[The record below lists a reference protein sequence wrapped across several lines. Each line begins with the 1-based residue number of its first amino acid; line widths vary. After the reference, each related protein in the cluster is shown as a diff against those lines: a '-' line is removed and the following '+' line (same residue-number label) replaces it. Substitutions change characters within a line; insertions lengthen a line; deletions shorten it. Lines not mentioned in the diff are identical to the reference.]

1 MAQPPEGISYELQD
15 EITRFL
21 WPKEVK
27 LLLVIQM
34 YERDGPEDRVLALL
48 PWRAYLLHTSLPLRV
63 DCTFSYLEVKE
74 IALQESPPQVIIEL
88 ELLPTMTMRLPALGA
103 LEQLALH
110 LAMSIRKVFPETS
123 PRKLFQ
129 KSPSALLARLEK
141 RSSSLEE
148 VTLGSLGPCGGF
160 SETYAALCDYNGF
173 PFREEIQWD
182 VDNIYHS
189 QDCRNFSLRDFSHL
203 HSRDVAISVA
213 ALSYNL
219 WFSRL
224 SCSDLKLS
232 LEVSEQILYMLS
244 KSSRLEELVLDNC
257 GLKGDFAQ
265 RLAQSLAEH
274 SRSALNA
281 LSLAG
286 NPLEDRG
293 VIALSRHL
301 EKRPRALKKLNLSRT
316 GLTAKGM
323 SALGQ
328 ALLTNSAFAASL
340 THLDLSGNPGALGA
354 TEDEGGL
361 YSFLRHPNAVAHL
374 NLSGTDS
381 ALDTLFRALSQ
392 GCCANLVY
400 LNASNNT
407 FSHVRSRAVPTSLQS
422 FFSQASSLR
431 HVGLAGTKLPS
442 EALRSLL
449 QGLALNTQLT
459 DIHLDLNTCELRS
472 AGAQVIQ
479 DLIFDISSVK
489 ALDLSD
495 NGFDTDMVTLVLAIG
510 RSKSIRHVALG
521 KNFNIKS
528 KESLGDVLHRI
539 VQLTQDDDCPLQSLS
554 VAESKL
560 KLGTSVL
567 LNALGSNP
575 SLTSLDISGNAMGDT
590 GAKMLAKAL
599 QINTQ
604 LRTVIW
610 DRNNTTAQG
619 FLDVAHA
626 LEGNHTLKN
635 MPLPLSDL
643 TQAYRSNPE
652 RTADAIHQIQACL
665 LRNNHTHRTLPDH
678 AFRLQQGIVTRS
690 SEQMVNEMC
699 LTVQE
704 HMELLGCWPS
714 PRGEAALRQA
724 EDAIRDANF
733 SISILPVLYEAGNS
747 PYHNSQLQQKLEGL
761 LEEVGQACHQEIQ
774 SFVQATLDTV
784 QSLCP
789 RVMQKAGRREQ
800 LSSAISGQVSRQ
812 DHLGLSLLL
821 EQLLNDAFSKLNE
834 IRLSITAAAAERII
848 AQVVED
854 LSAAQNRL
862 VESLSQHTPEAP
874 PSPLLPDS
882 TEVGA
887 WKSGTLLRRGDRS
900 PGEGEAEGLCT
911 LGEDKVAQW
920 RRNKHNQS
928 IRPTPAVRSPSEE
941 PELEPEPEPESEPEP
956 ELAAQG
962 EDAEPSGQRAGPSLS
977 SGAPG
982 SSQPGPVPTPLP
994 TAPQLHMD
1002 LPLANQPLDH
1012 PTRARPR
1019 PRRRHHQPPS
1029 KVQVP
1034 PVVPEEENGLNA
1046 RVDEGVDEFFSKRLI
1061 YQERVWS
1068 PRDAVPDPGTPV
1080 SSRTLRKKLGTLF
1093 AFKKPRSTRGSRAE
1107 PDSSPGAPPRTRKA
1121 AFSDLLRPPTR
1132 PGRAEEPGVEGNL
1145 EGVPSCS
1152 PDPARRSRPRYARE
1166 GKAHSMILLSADE
1179 EEALGGRQE
1188 KRRPLERG
1196 DTEMPPSFEQRVHV
1210 MLQRIG
1216 VGRGGGGD
1224 SKRKQSKDGEIKKA
1238 GSDGD
1243 IMDSSAESPP
1253 LSLKSRTHSVS
1264 ADSSC
1269 RPGPGS
1275 RGPEPVAWKALGRQ
1289 LNAELKGKGW
1299 DRPGPR
1305 TPSPAPSPNLLQP
1318 EPCFP
1323 SPCPSP
1329 IPSPRLSPRRASNAG
1344 DGQLTQDSALGTRS
1358 EDNHLKPRAVLAT
1371 RRAVSVH
1378 EEQLQAPAATS
1389 PIRDLPLR
1397 LHRSPVLKRRPRVE
1411 DPSSSPSLGSAG
1423 NTEPRLLLPSDE
1435 LSPEVPAGPESIPL
1449 TTLSPATDQRV
1460 GNQVPATPSP

>member
-1 MAQPPEGISYELQD
+1 
-15 EITRFL
+15 
-21 WPKEVK
+21 
-27 LLLVIQM
+27 
-34 YERDGPEDRVLALL
+34 
-48 PWRAYLLHTSLPLRV
+48 V

-74 IALQESPPQVIIEL
+74 IVLQEFPPQVIIEL

-123 PRKLFQ
+123 PRKLFP
-129 KSPSALLARLEK
+129 KSPSALLARREK

-148 VTLGSLGPCGGF
+148 VTLGGF

-203 HSRDVAISVA
+203 HSRDVATSVA

-293 VIALSRHL
+293 TMIALSRHL

-316 GLTAKGM
+316 GLTARGM

-328 ALLTNSAFAASL
+328 ALLTNSAFASSL
-340 THLDLSGNPGALGA
+340 THLDLSGNPGALGV
-354 TEDEGGL
+354 TEDNG
-361 YSFLRHPNAVAHL
+361 
-374 NLSGTDS
+374 
-381 ALDTLFRALSQ
+381 LFRALSQ

-400 LNASNNT
+400 LDASNNT
-407 FSHVRSRAVPTSLQS
+407 FSHQVTSPSLSPS
-422 FFSQASSLR
+422 FFICKMGIIILMLCSEL
-431 HVGLAGTKLPS
+431 LPLS
-442 EALRSLL
+442 FYRSLL

-521 KNFNIKS
+521 KNFNI

-665 LRNNHTHRTLPDH
+665 LRNNHTHRTLHVFPH
-678 AFRLQQGIVTRS
+678 S
-690 SEQMVNEMC
+690 QMVNEMC

-862 VESLSQHTPEAP
+862 VSLQGAERGGASPSALGGVPRPPPSLSHTLPYCP
-874 PSPLLPDS
+874 QSSLPL
-882 TEVGA
+882 
-887 WKSGTLLRRGDRS
+887 
-900 PGEGEAEGLCT
+900 
-911 LGEDKVAQW
+911 
-920 RRNKHNQS
+920 
-928 IRPTPAVRSPSEE
+928 PAGPSEE
-941 PELEPEPEPESEPEP
+941 PELEPEPESEPEPEPEP

-962 EDAEPSGQRAGPSLS
+962 EDAEPSGQRAGQSRS
-977 SGAPG
+977 SSAPG
-982 SSQPGPVPTPLP
+982 SPQPGPVPTLLP
-994 TAPQLHMD
+994 AAPQLHMD

-1029 KVQVP
+1029 ALCLQVP

-1061 YQERVWS
+1061 HQERVWC
-1068 PRDAVPDPGTPV
+1068 PRDAIPDPGTPV

-1107 PDSSPGAPPRTRKA
+1107 PDTSPGAPPRTRKA

-1132 PGRAEEPGVEGNL
+1132 SGRAEEPGVEGNL

-1179 EEALGGRQE
+1179 EDALGGRQE

-1269 RPGPGS
+1269 RPGPGG

-1289 LNAELKGKGW
+1289 LNAELRGKGW
-1299 DRPGPR
+1299 DQPGPR

-1323 SPCPSP
+1323 
-1329 IPSPRLSPRRASNAG
+1329 N
-1344 DGQLTQDSALGTRS
+1344 
-1358 EDNHLKPRAVLAT
+1358 NHLKPRAILAT

-1378 EEQLQAPAATS
+1378 EEQLQAPAGK
-1389 PIRDLPLR
+1389 
-1397 LHRSPVLKRRPRVE
+1397 HRNEGKP
-1411 DPSSSPSLGSAG
+1411 
-1423 NTEPRLLLPSDE
+1423 
-1435 LSPEVPAGPESIPL
+1435 
-1449 TTLSPATDQRV
+1449 
-1460 GNQVPATPSP
+1460 

>member
-1 MAQPPEGISYELQD
+1 
-15 EITRFL
+15 
-21 WPKEVK
+21 
-27 LLLVIQM
+27 
-34 YERDGPEDRVLALL
+34 
-48 PWRAYLLHTSLPLRV
+48 V

-74 IALQESPPQVIIEL
+74 IVLQEFPPQVIIEL

-123 PRKLFQ
+123 PRKLFP
-129 KSPSALLARLEK
+129 KSPSALLARREK

-148 VTLGSLGPCGGF
+148 VTLGGF

-203 HSRDVAISVA
+203 HSRDVATSVA

-293 VIALSRHL
+293 
-301 EKRPRALKKLNLSRT
+301 
-316 GLTAKGM
+316 M

-328 ALLTNSAFAASL
+328 ALLTNSAFASSL
-340 THLDLSGNPGALGA
+340 THLDLSGNPGALGV
-354 TEDEGGL
+354 TEDNG
-361 YSFLRHPNAVAHL
+361 
-374 NLSGTDS
+374 
-381 ALDTLFRALSQ
+381 LFRALSQ

-400 LNASNNT
+400 LDASNNT
-407 FSHVRSRAVPTSLQS
+407 FSHQVTSPSLSPS
-422 FFSQASSLR
+422 FFICKMGIIILMLCSEL
-431 HVGLAGTKLPS
+431 LPLS
-442 EALRSLL
+442 FYRSLL

-521 KNFNIKS
+521 KNFNI

-665 LRNNHTHRTLPDH
+665 LRNNHTHRTLHVFPH
-678 AFRLQQGIVTRS
+678 S
-690 SEQMVNEMC
+690 QMVNEMC

-862 VESLSQHTPEAP
+862 LVSSSH
-874 PSPLLPDS
+874 
-882 TEVGA
+882 
-887 WKSGTLLRRGDRS
+887 
-900 PGEGEAEGLCT
+900 
-911 LGEDKVAQW
+911 
-920 RRNKHNQS
+920 
-928 IRPTPAVRSPSEE
+928 
-941 PELEPEPEPESEPEP
+941 
-956 ELAAQG
+956 
-962 EDAEPSGQRAGPSLS
+962 SLS
-977 SGAPG
+977 SPKHCLRPLRPCYSLQFRGNIGLQGWGKGCPVPLAHPWAA
-982 SSQPGPVPTPLP
+982 GPVGTDKDGVPHLSLP
-994 TAPQLHMD
+994 RSPC
-1002 LPLANQPLDH
+1002 PVVP
-1012 PTRARPR
+1012 
-1019 PRRRHHQPPS
+1019 
-1029 KVQVP
+1029 VP

-1061 YQERVWS
+1061 HQERVWC
-1068 PRDAVPDPGTPV
+1068 PRDAIPDPGTPV

-1107 PDSSPGAPPRTRKA
+1107 PDTSPGAPPRTRKA

-1132 PGRAEEPGVEGNL
+1132 SGRAEEPGVEGNL

-1179 EEALGGRQE
+1179 EDALGGRQE

-1269 RPGPGS
+1269 RPGPGG

-1289 LNAELKGKGW
+1289 LNAELRGKGW
-1299 DRPGPR
+1299 DQPGPR

-1344 DGQLTQDSALGTRS
+1344 DGQITQDSALGTRS
-1358 EDNHLKPRAVLAT
+1358 EGKDTGHP
-1371 RRAVSVH
+1371 
-1378 EEQLQAPAATS
+1378 
-1389 PIRDLPLR
+1389 
-1397 LHRSPVLKRRPRVE
+1397 
-1411 DPSSSPSLGSAG
+1411 
-1423 NTEPRLLLPSDE
+1423 
-1435 LSPEVPAGPESIPL
+1435 
-1449 TTLSPATDQRV
+1449 
-1460 GNQVPATPSP
+1460 

>member
-27 LLLVIQM
+27 LLLIIQI
-34 YERDGPEDRVLALL
+34 YEREGPEEREKDRVLALL

-74 IALQESPPQVIIEL
+74 IVLQEIPPQVRL
-88 ELLPTMTMRLPALGA
+88 RFQELLPKLMMKLPALGA

-110 LAMSIRKVFPETS
+110 MAMSIRKVFPETS
-123 PRKLFQ
+123 PRKLFR

-148 VTLGSLGPCGGF
+148 VTLGNLGPCGGF

-203 HSRDVAISVA
+203 HSRDVALSVA

-274 SRSALNA
+274 PRSALSV

-293 VIALSRHL
+293 VTALSRHL
-301 EKRPRALKKLNLSRT
+301 EKRPRALKRLNLSRT
-316 GLTAKGM
+316 GLTTRGM

-328 ALLTNSAFAASL
+328 ALLTNSCFASSL
-340 THLDLSGNPGALGA
+340 THLDLSGNPGALGV

-361 YSFLRHPNAVAHL
+361 YSFLSHPNAVSHL

-381 ALDTLFRALSQ
+381 ALDIVRGGRTLGGEWDVAQMQWRGRDGGLGLGPLLHSPFPSQLFRALSR
-392 GCCANLVY
+392 GCCASLVH
-400 LNASNNT
+400 LDASNNI
-407 FSHVRSRAVPTSLQS
+407 FSHVRNRGVPSSLQS
-422 FFSQASSLR
+422 FFSQAKSLH
-431 HVGLAGTKLPS
+431 HVALAGTKLPS

-449 QGLALNTQLT
+449 QGLAVNTQLT

-479 DLIFDISSVK
+479 DLIFDINSVR

-554 VAESKL
+554 VAESRL

-643 TQAYRSNPE
+643 AQAYRSSPE
-652 RTADAIHQIQACL
+652 RTSEAIHQIQACL

-714 PRGEAALRQA
+714 PRGEAALHQA
-724 EDAIRDANF
+724 EEAIRDANF

-821 EQLLNDAFSKLNE
+821 EQLLNDVFGKLNE

-862 VESLSQHTPEAP
+862 VESLSQHTSEAP
-874 PSPLLPDS
+874 PSLLLTDS
-882 TEVGA
+882 AEAGA
-887 WKSGTLLRRGDRS
+887 RKSGTLLHRGDRS
-900 PGEGEAEGLCT
+900 PGDGETEGLSSLGEVSSFSHQLPFPISKSEFSKSGFSEDAASGEAAWPRDAGA
-911 LGEDKVAQW
+911 GAGGPGPG
-920 RRNKHNQS
+920 RR
-928 IRPTPAVRSPSEE
+928 TPPASP
-941 PELEPEPEPESEPEP
+941 PP
-956 ELAAQG
+956 
-962 EDAEPSGQRAGPSLS
+962 GQRLPLLSAKPPSS
-977 SGAPG
+977 SHPASPQPG
-982 SSQPGPVPTPLP
+982 SQTTHPVPPLWSP
-994 TAPQLHMD
+994 D
-1002 LPLANQPLDH
+1002 
-1012 PTRARPR
+1012 
-1019 PRRRHHQPPS
+1019 
-1029 KVQVP
+1029 VP

-1061 YQERVWS
+1061 HQERLWS
-1068 PRDAVPDPGTPV
+1068 PPDAVPEPGTPV

-1107 PDSSPGAPPRTRKA
+1107 PDASPGAPPRTRKA
-1121 AFSDLLRPPTR
+1121 AFSDLLRPPSR
-1132 PGRAEEPGVEGNL
+1132 PGRAEEPGVEGTL

-1216 VGRGGGGD
+1216 VGRGGGGGD

-1269 RPGPGS
+1269 RPGPGG

-1289 LNAELKGKGW
+1289 LNAELRGKGW

-1305 TPSPAPSPNLLQP
+1305 TPSPNLLQP
-1318 EPCFP
+1318 EPSFP

-1329 IPSPRLSPRRASNAG
+1329 IPSPRDA
-1344 DGQLTQDSALGTRS
+1344 ALGARS

-1378 EEQLQAPAATS
+1378 EEQLQAPA
-1389 PIRDLPLR
+1389 DLPLR
-1397 LHRSPVLKRRPRVE
+1397 LHRSPVLKRRPRVDE
-1411 DPSSSPSLGSAG
+1411 PSSSPSLGSATS
-1423 NTEPRLLLPSDE
+1423 TEPRLPPPPDE
-1435 LSPEVPAGPESIPL
+1435 LPPEVPAGLESIPL
-1449 TTLSPATDQRV
+1449 TTAPPATDQRV
-1460 GNQVPATPSP
+1460 GSQAP

>member
-1 MAQPPEGISYELQD
+1 KGKHQLFD
-15 EITRFL
+15 
-21 WPKEVK
+21 
-27 LLLVIQM
+27 
-34 YERDGPEDRVLALL
+34 
-48 PWRAYLLHTSLPLRV
+48 H
-63 DCTFSYLEVKE
+63 
-74 IALQESPPQVIIEL
+74 QVIIEL

-123 PRKLFQ
+123 PRKLFP
-129 KSPSALLARLEK
+129 KSPSALLARREK

-148 VTLGSLGPCGGF
+148 VTLGGF

-173 PFREEIQWD
+173 PFREEIQWVRLEPD
-182 VDNIYHS
+182 KHGAV
-189 QDCRNFSLRDFSHL
+189 LSHL
-203 HSRDVAISVA
+203 GAQDVATSVA

-293 VIALSRHL
+293 TTLSRHL

-316 GLTAKGM
+316 GLTARGM

-328 ALLTNSAFAASL
+328 ALLTNSAFASSL
-340 THLDLSGNPGALGA
+340 THLDLSGNPGALGV
-354 TEDEGGL
+354 TEDNG
-361 YSFLRHPNAVAHL
+361 
-374 NLSGTDS
+374 
-381 ALDTLFRALSQ
+381 LFRALSQ

-400 LNASNNT
+400 LDASNNT
-407 FSHVRSRAVPTSLQS
+407 FSHVSRAIPASLQS

-521 KNFNIKS
+521 KNFNI

-678 AFRLQQGIVTRS
+678 
-690 SEQMVNEMC
+690 MVNEMC

-862 VESLSQHTPEAP
+862 VSLQGGASPSALGGVPRPPPSLSHTLPYCP
-874 PSPLLPDS
+874 QSSLPL
-882 TEVGA
+882 
-887 WKSGTLLRRGDRS
+887 
-900 PGEGEAEGLCT
+900 
-911 LGEDKVAQW
+911 
-920 RRNKHNQS
+920 
-928 IRPTPAVRSPSEE
+928 PAGPSEE
-941 PELEPEPEPESEPEP
+941 PELEPEPESEPEPEPEP

-962 EDAEPSGQRAGPSLS
+962 EDAEPSGQRAGQSRS
-977 SGAPG
+977 SSAPG
-982 SSQPGPVPTPLP
+982 SPQPGPVPTLLP
-994 TAPQLHMD
+994 AAPQLHMD

-1029 KVQVP
+1029 KVQVSP
-1034 PVVPEEENGLNA
+1034 ALRPRDNGLNA

-1061 YQERVWS
+1061 HQERVWC
-1068 PRDAVPDPGTPV
+1068 PRDAIPDPGTPV

-1107 PDSSPGAPPRTRKA
+1107 PDTSPGAPPRTRKA

-1132 PGRAEEPGVEGNL
+1132 SGRAEEPGVEGNL

-1179 EEALGGRQE
+1179 EDALGGRQE

-1269 RPGPGS
+1269 RPGPGG

-1289 LNAELKGKGW
+1289 LNAELRGKGW
-1299 DRPGPR
+1299 DQPGPR

-1344 DGQLTQDSALGTRS
+1344 DGQITQDSALGTRS
-1358 EDNHLKPRAVLAT
+1358 EGKDTGHP
-1371 RRAVSVH
+1371 
-1378 EEQLQAPAATS
+1378 
-1389 PIRDLPLR
+1389 
-1397 LHRSPVLKRRPRVE
+1397 
-1411 DPSSSPSLGSAG
+1411 
-1423 NTEPRLLLPSDE
+1423 
-1435 LSPEVPAGPESIPL
+1435 
-1449 TTLSPATDQRV
+1449 
-1460 GNQVPATPSP
+1460 

>member
-21 WPKEVK
+21 WPKEIK
-27 LLLVIQM
+27 LLLIIQM
-34 YERDGPEDRVLALL
+34 YEREGAEERDRERVLALL

-74 IALQESPPQVIIEL
+74 MILQEIPPQVMIEL
-88 ELLPTMTMRLPALGA
+88 ELLPKLTMKLPALGA

-110 LAMSIRKVFPETS
+110 MAMSIRKVFPDTS
-123 PRKLFQ
+123 PRKLFR

-203 HSRDVAISVA
+203 HSRDVALSVA

-219 WFSRL
+219 WFSCL

-244 KSSRLEELVLDNC
+244 KSSRLEELVLDHC

-274 SRSALNA
+274 PRSALAA

-293 VIALSRHL
+293 VTALSRHL
-301 EKRPRALKKLNLSRT
+301 EKRPKALKRLNLSRT
-316 GLTAKGM
+316 GLTARGGGM

-328 ALLTNSAFAASL
+328 ALLSNSAFASSL
-340 THLDLSGNPGALGA
+340 THLDLSGNPGALGI

-361 YSFLRHPNAVAHL
+361 YSFLSHPNAVTHL
-374 NLSGTDS
+374 NLSGTDC
-381 ALDTLFRALSQ
+381 ALDTLFRALNR
-392 GCCANLVY
+392 GCCANLVH
-400 LNASNNT
+400 LDASNNI
-407 FSHVRSRAVPTSLQS
+407 FSHVRSRAVSSSLQS
-422 FFSQASSLR
+422 FFSRAKSLH

-479 DLIFDISSVK
+479 DLIFDINSVR

-635 MPLPLSDL
+635 MPLPLNDL

-652 RTADAIHQIQACL
+652 RTSDAIHQIQACL

-724 EDAIRDANF
+724 EEAIRDANF
-733 SISILPVLYEAGNS
+733 SISILPVLYESGNS
-747 PYHNSQLQQKLEGL
+747 PYHNSQLQQKLEIL

-774 SFVQATLDTV
+774 SFVQTTLDTV

-874 PSPLLPDS
+874 PSPLLAD
-882 TEVGA
+882 GA
-887 WKSGTLLRRGDRS
+887 EAGARKSGTLLQRGDRS
-900 PGEGEAEGLCT
+900 PGEGETEGLST

-941 PELEPEPEPESEPEP
+941 PESEPEP

-962 EDAEPSGQRAGPSLS
+962 EDAEPGGPRAGPAPSP
-977 SGAPG
+977 GAPG
-982 SSQPGPVPTPLP
+982 PAPPPP
-994 TAPQLHMD
+994 APPPPAPQPRMD
-1002 LPLANQPLDH
+1002 LPLAGQPLDH

-1019 PRRRHHQPPS
+1019 PRRRHRQPPA

-1046 RVDEGVDEFFSKRLI
+1046 RVDEGVEEFFSKRLI
-1061 YQERVWS
+1061 HQERLW
-1068 PRDAVPDPGTPV
+1068 PPQDAVPEPGTPV

-1107 PDSSPGAPPRTRKA
+1107 PDTSPGALPRPRKA
-1121 AFSDLLRPPTR
+1121 AFTDLLRPPSR
-1132 PGRAEEPGVEGNL
+1132 PGRTEEPGVEGGL
-1145 EGVPSCS
+1145 EGIPSSS

-1166 GKAHSMILLSADE
+1166 GKAHSMILFSADE

-1196 DTEMPPSFEQRVHV
+1196 DTEVPPSFEQRVHV

-1216 VGRGGGGD
+1216 VGRGGGGGD

-1264 ADSSC
+1264 ADSTC
-1269 RPGPGS
+1269 RPGPGN

-1289 LNAELKGKGW
+1289 LNAELRGKGW

-1305 TPSPAPSPNLLQP
+1305 TPSPNLLQP
-1318 EPCFP
+1318 EPSFS

-1329 IPSPRLSPRRASNAG
+1329 IPSPGLSPRRASNAG
-1344 DGQLTQDSALGTRS
+1344 NGQLTQDPALGTRS

-1411 DPSSSPSLGSAG
+1411 DPSLSPSLGSAMS
-1423 NTEPRLLLPSDE
+1423 TEPRLLLPEDK
-1435 LSPEVPAGPESIPL
+1435 LPPEVPAGLESIPL
-1449 TTLSPATDQRV
+1449 TTPPLATDQRV
-1460 GNQVPATPSP
+1460 GSQAPDTPSP

>member
-1 MAQPPEGISYELQD
+1 
-15 EITRFL
+15 
-21 WPKEVK
+21 
-27 LLLVIQM
+27 
-34 YERDGPEDRVLALL
+34 
-48 PWRAYLLHTSLPLRV
+48 
-63 DCTFSYLEVKE
+63 
-74 IALQESPPQVIIEL
+74 
-88 ELLPTMTMRLPALGA
+88 MTMRLPALGA

-123 PRKLFQ
+123 PRKLFP
-129 KSPSALLARLEK
+129 KSPSALLARREK

-148 VTLGSLGPCGGF
+148 VTLGGF

-173 PFREEIQWD
+173 PFREEIQWVRLEPD
-182 VDNIYHS
+182 KHVLSTYLFLESEH
-189 QDCRNFSLRDFSHL
+189 
-203 HSRDVAISVA
+203 A
-213 ALSYNL
+213 ALPPSL
-219 WFSRL
+219 L
-224 SCSDLKLS
+224 SHQS

-293 VIALSRHL
+293 TMIALSRHL

-316 GLTAKGM
+316 GLTARGM

-328 ALLTNSAFAASL
+328 ALLTNSAFASSL
-340 THLDLSGNPGALGA
+340 THLDLSGNPGALGV
-354 TEDEGGL
+354 TEDNGAL

-381 ALDTLFRALSQ
+381 ALDTIGGVGSQLFRALSQ

-400 LNASNNT
+400 LDASNNT
-407 FSHVRSRAVPTSLQS
+407 FSHVSRAIPASLQS

-442 EALRSLL
+442 
-449 QGLALNTQLT
+449 
-459 DIHLDLNTCELRS
+459 ELRS

-521 KNFNIKS
+521 KNFNI

-862 VESLSQHTPEAP
+862 VSLQGGASPSALGGVPRPPPSLSHTLPYCP
-874 PSPLLPDS
+874 QSSLPL
-882 TEVGA
+882 
-887 WKSGTLLRRGDRS
+887 
-900 PGEGEAEGLCT
+900 
-911 LGEDKVAQW
+911 
-920 RRNKHNQS
+920 
-928 IRPTPAVRSPSEE
+928 PAGPSEE
-941 PELEPEPEPESEPEP
+941 PELEPEPESEPEPEPEP

-962 EDAEPSGQRAGPSLS
+962 EDAEPSGQRAGQSRS
-977 SGAPG
+977 SSAPG
-982 SSQPGPVPTPLP
+982 SPQPGPVPTLLP
-994 TAPQLHMD
+994 AAPQLHMD

-1029 KVQVP
+1029 ALCLQVP

-1061 YQERVWS
+1061 HQERVWC
-1068 PRDAVPDPGTPV
+1068 PRDAIPDPGTPV

-1107 PDSSPGAPPRTRKA
+1107 PDTSPGAPPRTRKA

-1132 PGRAEEPGVEGNL
+1132 SGRAEEPGVEGNL

-1179 EEALGGRQE
+1179 EDALGGRQE

-1269 RPGPGS
+1269 RPGPGG

-1289 LNAELKGKGW
+1289 LNAELRGKGW
-1299 DRPGPR
+1299 DQPGPR

-1323 SPCPSP
+1323 
-1329 IPSPRLSPRRASNAG
+1329 N
-1344 DGQLTQDSALGTRS
+1344 
-1358 EDNHLKPRAVLAT
+1358 NHLKPRAILAT

-1378 EEQLQAPAATS
+1378 EEQLQAPAGK
-1389 PIRDLPLR
+1389 
-1397 LHRSPVLKRRPRVE
+1397 HRNEGKP
-1411 DPSSSPSLGSAG
+1411 
-1423 NTEPRLLLPSDE
+1423 
-1435 LSPEVPAGPESIPL
+1435 
-1449 TTLSPATDQRV
+1449 
-1460 GNQVPATPSP
+1460 

>member
-27 LLLVIQM
+27 LLLIIQI
-34 YERDGPEDRVLALL
+34 YEREGPEEREKDRVLALL

-74 IALQESPPQVIIEL
+74 IVLQEIPPQVRL
-88 ELLPTMTMRLPALGA
+88 RFQELLPKLMMKLPALGA

-110 LAMSIRKVFPETS
+110 MAMSIRKVFPETS
-123 PRKLFQ
+123 PRKLFR

-148 VTLGSLGPCGGF
+148 VTLGNLGPCGGF

-203 HSRDVAISVA
+203 HSRDVALSVA

-274 SRSALNA
+274 PRSALSV

-286 NPLEDRG
+286 NPLEDR
-293 VIALSRHL
+293 
-301 EKRPRALKKLNLSRT
+301 
-316 GLTAKGM
+316 GM

-328 ALLTNSAFAASL
+328 ALLTNSCFASSL
-340 THLDLSGNPGALGA
+340 THLDLSGNPGALGV

-361 YSFLRHPNAVAHL
+361 YSFLSHPNAVSHL

-381 ALDTLFRALSQ
+381 ALDILFRALSR
-392 GCCANLVY
+392 GCCASLVH
-400 LNASNNT
+400 LDASNNI
-407 FSHVRSRAVPTSLQS
+407 FSHVRNRGVPSSLQS
-422 FFSQASSLR
+422 FFSQAKSLH
-431 HVGLAGTKLPS
+431 HVALAGTKLPS

-449 QGLALNTQLT
+449 QGLAVNTQLT

-479 DLIFDISSVK
+479 DLIFDINSVR

-554 VAESKL
+554 VAESRL

-643 TQAYRSNPE
+643 AQAYRSSPE
-652 RTADAIHQIQACL
+652 RTSEAIHQIQACL

-714 PRGEAALRQA
+714 PRGEAALHQA
-724 EDAIRDANF
+724 EEAIRDANF

-821 EQLLNDAFSKLNE
+821 EQLLNDVFGKLNE

-862 VESLSQHTPEAP
+862 VESLSQHTSEAP
-874 PSPLLPDS
+874 PSLLLTDS
-882 TEVGA
+882 AEAGA
-887 WKSGTLLRRGDRS
+887 RKSGTLLHRGDRS
-900 PGEGEAEGLCT
+900 PGDGETEGLSS
-911 LGEDKVAQW
+911 LGEQTDGRGKWKEKAEISPAILTQQEEREKREWGGGNRGERHCREVFRA
-920 RRNKHNQS
+920 KTGS
-928 IRPTPAVRSPSEE
+928 PT
-941 PELEPEPEPESEPEP
+941 
-956 ELAAQG
+956 G
-962 EDAEPSGQRAGPSLS
+962 CW
-977 SGAPG
+977 
-982 SSQPGPVPTPLP
+982 
-994 TAPQLHMD
+994 
-1002 LPLANQPLDH
+1002 
-1012 PTRARPR
+1012 
-1019 PRRRHHQPPS
+1019 
-1029 KVQVP
+1029 VP

-1061 YQERVWS
+1061 HQERLWS
-1068 PRDAVPDPGTPV
+1068 PPDAVPEPGTPV

-1107 PDSSPGAPPRTRKA
+1107 PDASPGAPPRTRKA
-1121 AFSDLLRPPTR
+1121 AFSDLLRPPSR
-1132 PGRAEEPGVEGNL
+1132 PGRAEEPGVEGTL

-1216 VGRGGGGD
+1216 VGRGGGGGD

-1269 RPGPGS
+1269 RPGPGG

-1289 LNAELKGKGW
+1289 LNAELRGKGW

-1305 TPSPAPSPNLLQP
+1305 TPSPNLLQP
-1318 EPCFP
+1318 EPSFP

-1329 IPSPRLSPRRASNAG
+1329 IPSPRDA
-1344 DGQLTQDSALGTRS
+1344 ALGARS
-1358 EDNHLKPRAVLAT
+1358 E
-1371 RRAVSVH
+1371 
-1378 EEQLQAPAATS
+1378 
-1389 PIRDLPLR
+1389 DLPLR
-1397 LHRSPVLKRRPRVE
+1397 LHRSPVLKRRPRVDE
-1411 DPSSSPSLGSAG
+1411 PSSSPSLGSATS
-1423 NTEPRLLLPSDE
+1423 TEPRLPPPPDE
-1435 LSPEVPAGPESIPL
+1435 LPPEVPAGLESIPL
-1449 TTLSPATDQRV
+1449 TTAPPATDQRV
-1460 GNQVPATPSP
+1460 GSQAP